1 MKSNVSA
8 RAQKANAAS
17 GSRQRPLQGLYQRK
31 LPGIPNKK
39 SGSPH
44 VRRHKTSPCGKK
56 SSFQEPPPP
65 QDIPARKQKSL
76 PVQGGVKTNEGKKKA
91 RRLPT
96 FPPREA
102 VSSALESLTSVF
114 GMGTGISSPL
124 WPPDN
129 VYKSSFCPPACGSR
143 RRGRTLF
150 YAKGL
155 LRKARLPAESTIW
168 SSLTTY

>member
-1 MKSNVSA
+1 M
-8 RAQKANAAS
+8 R
-17 GSRQRPLQGLYQRK
+17 
-31 LPGIPNKK
+31 
-39 SGSPH
+39 
-44 VRRHKTSPCGKK
+44 
-56 SSFQEPPPP
+56 
-65 QDIPARKQKSL
+65 
-76 PVQGGVKTNEGKKKA
+76 GGVKTNEGKKKA

-129 VYKSSFCPPACGSR
+129 VSKSSFCPPACGSR

-155 LRKARLPAESTIW
+155 SRKAGRFRRNQQYGQASRLISTARLNTSPHLHLQPINQIVSLES
-168 SSLTTY
+168 SGELYSQGSLVLRWASRLDAFSGYPFRT